1 MYLYEF
7 EARLVYKE
15 SPRSE
20 LYNGTVSKVKK
31 EVFWRNVTCHSN
43 YTVHTQHLFTLG
55 KIVKISKDLKS
66 NFILQ
71 GYCSET
77 LENNHII
84 KWGKKKTGQNR
95 KTAPTHK
102 RYMYYFV
109 VFIFCFCVC
118 IPDKHI
124 YNLQR

>member
-20 LYNGTVSKVKK
+20 TVSKIKK
-31 EVFWRNVTCHSN
+31 EVFWKTVTA
-43 YTVHTQHLFTLG
+43 TPTTLG

-66 NFILQ
+66 NFVLQ

-77 LENNHII
+77 LENTHII
-84 KWGKKKTGQNR
+84 KWGKKTGQNR
-95 KTAPTHK
+95 KTAQIHK
-102 RYMYYFV
+102 R
-109 VFIFCFCVC
+109 
-118 IPDKHI
+118 
-124 YNLQR
+124 